1 MEIHNILRVIV
12 YLKKSNETHYSRPG
26 KVLDQDEQKVLL

>member
-1 MEIHNILRVIV
+1 MGDSLLE
-12 YLKKSNETHYSRPG
+12 KSNETHCSRPG